1 MPGSHDTESRLAEL
15 EDEREQHIRAIE
27 LAEQIAQECPSI
39 FRWGDG
45 EGGYILHLIREALIK
60 RGLYDFPRHED
71 LGPKRR
77 PISTNKRIQ
86 IYKWDGF
93 ACVYCGSEDDLQID
107 HIHPFS
113 KVGGNEMENLQTLCL
128 TCNETKGDR
137 TEI

>member
-27 LAEQIAQECPSI
+27 LAAQFAQECPSI

-77 PISTNKRIQ
+77 PIATNKRIQ
-86 IYKWDGF
+86 IYKRDGF

-107 HIHPFS
+107 HIHPVS
-113 KVGGNEMENLQTLCL
+113 KGGGNEAGNLQTLCR
-128 TCNETKGDR
+128 TCNVKKGDR
-137 TEI
+137 